1 MGKEEHYSIWNAMK
15 RLSADEVYD
24 HATSTQLKSE
34 NKMIHD
40 NLLHFAEFLYYLQHS
55 TILVGVVELNNDIQ
69 YFQEEIAFSIDK
81 PETPW
86 IMLKFTIHHV
96 YLAKAMRSYAYSVH
110 PS

>member
-1 MGKEEHYSIWNAMK
+1 MK
-15 RLSADEVYD
+15 CTTMLHRPNI
-24 HATSTQLKSE
+24 KSE
-34 NKMIHD
+34 NKKKIHD
-40 NLLHFAEFLYYLQHS
+40 NLLHLAEFLYYLQHS

-69 YFQEEIAFSIDK
+69 YFQGEIAFSIDK

>member
-1 MGKEEHYSIWNAMK
+1 M
-15 RLSADEVYD
+15 YD

-34 NKMIHD
+34 NKKKIHD
-40 NLLHFAEFLYYLQHS
+40 NLLHFSEFLYYLQHS

-69 YFQEEIAFSIDK
+69 YFQGGIAFSIDK
-81 PETPW
+81 AETPW